1 MDYFSTTQSRYLDF
15 QTKLRYY
22 LKLKLLLFVKAEKAF
37 HYLNKE
43 IENSL
48 VQIIDESLPLELDCD
63 ASDIA
68 IAAVLNQAV

>member
-1 MDYFSTTQSRYLDF
+1 M
-15 QTKLRYY
+15 
-22 LKLKLLLFVKAEKAF
+22 FVKAEKAF

-68 IAAVLNQAV
+68 IAAVLNQAIWPVAFFSRISHGSELK